1 MYAKLTFLG
10 GTTAGE
16 ANRDIARLITA
27 SNSGTADLDDLEFIN
42 TSSSTLYA
50 GTNSGWSLHSS
61 SNSIPASGTSVS
73 STDSNFILEGTTAQG
88 KTKYCA
94 VMINGSFTSTTAYNT
109 ATNSGVMLSTVLDP
123 GTAREM
129 YTDGYSSTST
139 NYMNQQCLDV
149 DGSVVHIWAE
159 PRKIMMA
166 GMSNYTFSYPGL
178 ITHIES
184 AESTTSTWQNL
195 VPCATWQHW
204 GSDPHTIN
212 SSQYGVRSN
221 VSYGYANKSNSTFVL
236 ANATYSLHPLMT
248 GKIRSVCW
256 TGTTDR
262 DIGHANRYQTWMED
276 DTNPEGTKNT
286 TSSVGRAQTG
296 YPDWPHIMNTPLWM
310 GLYTTDQN
318 LNMTTDNAD
327 DTFGNASL
335 VAVDTSGNPVLPRYP
350 LVWYMPPT
358 LNNDVFD
365 FSSVSKIWK
374 CASSLG
380 ITGDEVTVD
389 SVTYQYINLGNN
401 ALDGVLVEKI

>member
-10 GTTAGE
+10 GTTAGQ
-16 ANRDIARLITA
+16 ANRDIARLIAA

-61 SNSIPASGTSVS
+61 SNSIPASGTTVS
-73 STDSNFILEGTTAQG
+73 STDSNFIFEGTTAQG

-94 VMINGSFTSTTAYNT
+94 VMINGSFTSTTAYNN
-109 ATNSGVMLSTVLDP
+109 ASNSGVMLSTVLNP
-123 GTAREM
+123 GTALEM

-139 NYMNQQCLDV
+139 TYMNQQCLDV
-149 DGSVVHIWAE
+149 DGSTVHIWAE
-159 PRKIMMA
+159 PRKIMMV
-166 GMSNYTFSYPGL
+166 GMQNYSITQPGL
-178 ITHIES
+178 IAHIES

-204 GSDPHTIN
+204 GSTALPAN
-212 SSQYGVRSN
+212 SQYGVRSAT
-221 VSYGYANKSNSTFVL
+221 SYPYSNASCSTFVL
-236 ANATYSLHPLMT
+236 ANATYSLHPQMT
-248 GKIRSVCW
+248 GKIRSVSW
-256 TGTTDR
+256 IGTTDR
-262 DIGHANRYQTWMED
+262 DVGHAKRLQTWMED

-286 TSSVGRAQTG
+286 STDVGTAQTQ
-296 YPDWPHIMNTPLWM
+296 YPEWPHIMNTPLWM
-310 GLYTTDQN
+310 GLYVSDTK
-318 LNMTTDNAD
+318 LNMTSNTAD
-327 DTFGNASL
+327 DTFGNAAL

-374 CASSLG
+374 CASALG

-401 ALDGVLVEKI
+401 ALDGMLVEKI